1 MKNTQII
8 NTAKAIQELFEEVM
22 KLYWTYLNSLEMY
35 VKRIPDS
42 EIGLIEEANAHIGE
56 VLSAMEHDIDIFD
69 KAVSDDLEATRKIK
83 EELQIDDIYN
93 KLKS

>member
-1 MKNTQII
+1 MENTQII
-8 NTAKAIQELFEEVM
+8 ATAKAVQELFEEVM

-42 EIGLIEEANAHIGE
+42 EIGLIEEANTHIGE